1 LFQEIYDALSHI
13 DLKCW
18 ISIYLIGFVVK
29 CLDDILDDEIDFNF
43 IKKIIPYIILIS
55 VIAVFI
61 NSEMAFSLFLAS
73 YCIGMFTEPYIKLPT
88 GIYSYQETILMILLL
103 GYLVGIKTGLW
114 ALSIIM
120 VIHLAD
126 DLIDYKR
133 DKKLSRKNL
142 VITYG
147 KVEIITVLL
156 IFLMIALMID
166 YQRAFIVLMLAPL
179 VEKNYVYV
187 LRRIND

>member
-1 LFQEIYDALSHI
+1 MFQEIYDALSHI

-18 ISIYLIGFVVK
+18 ISIYLIGFAVK
-29 CLDDILDDEIDFNF
+29 CLDDIIDDEIDFNV

-126 DLIDYKR
+126 DLIDYER

-166 YQRAFIVLMLAPL
+166 YQRAFIVLILAPL

-187 LRRIND
+187 LRRINN

>member
-1 LFQEIYDALSHI
+1 MFQEIYDALSRI

-18 ISIYLIGFVVK
+18 ISIYLIGFAVK
-29 CLDDILDDEIDFNF
+29 CLDDIIDDEIDFNVT
-43 IKKIIPYIILIS
+43 KKIIPYIILIS

-88 GIYSYQETILMILLL
+88 GIYSYQETILIILLL
-103 GYLVGIKTGLW
+103 GYLGGIKIGLW

-120 VIHLAD
+120 VLHLAD

-156 IFLMIALMID
+156 IFLIIALMID
-166 YQRAFIVLMLAPL
+166 YQKVFIVLILAPL